1 MKTHDKD
8 SSGFLDKKE
17 TKKFLIDLLRNLGI
31 NVSFTSDTFDEIF
44 ATCDKN
50 GDGMIQKPEI
60 KLIMYKMIGKRD
72 NEAVDKWQG
81 ISEDEQKIRRKIKEK
96 ELKMA

>member
-17 TKKFLIDLLRNLGI
+17 ARVFLTELLINLGI
-31 NVSFTSDTFDEIF
+31 QVSFTSDTFEEIY

-50 GDGMIQKPEI
+50 GDGRIEKPEI
-60 KLIMYKMIGKRD
+60 KLILYKMIGKRE
-72 NEAVDKWQG
+72 NEAADKWQG
-81 ISEDEQKIRRKIKEK
+81 VSEDEQKLRQRIK
-96 ELKMA
+96 

>member
-1 MKTHDKD
+1 
-8 SSGFLDKKE
+8 
-17 TKKFLIDLLRNLGI
+17 
-31 NVSFTSDTFDEIF
+31 
-44 ATCDKN
+44 
-50 GDGMIQKPEI
+50 MIQKPEI

-81 ISEDEQKIRRKIKEK
+81 ISEDEKKIRLKIKEK

>member
-1 MKTHDKD
+1 MKTHDTD

-17 TKKFLIDLLRNLGI
+17 ARVFLTELLRNLGI
-31 NVSFTSDTFDEIF
+31 KVSFTSDTFDEIY

-60 KLIMYKMIGKRD
+60 KLIMYKMIGKRED
-72 NEAVDKWQG
+72 EAAEKWQG
-81 ISEDEQKIRRKIKEK
+81 VSEDEQKVRQRIK
-96 ELKMA
+96 